1 MANVY
6 FGWKLFIELLPIV
19 SWIILFA
26 VVLIVTIVR
35 SIIKNRKIN
44 YLKYLGFER
53 YLIDVASVGNKAWYG
68 WRRDDKNEY
77 LHISEK
83 DLAKINYKEL
93 KKRFP
98 L

>member
-6 FGWKLFIELLPIV
+6 FRWKLFIKLLPIV

-35 SIIKNRKIN
+35 SIIENQ
-44 YLKYLGFER
+44 
-53 YLIDVASVGNKAWYG
+53 
-68 WRRDDKNEY
+68 
-77 LHISEK
+77 
-83 DLAKINYKEL
+83 KINYKEL
-93 KKRFP
+93 KKRLP